1 MEEARREEG
10 QGGKGNSSAVESQG
24 NQPMTTHDIGKF
36 ERVEMYLKA
45 VYTLQY
51 SYPPVTVTKVAES
64 VGVSPPSASEML
76 KRLEQQ
82 GLIVAGEEG
91 IRLTPAGRQTAVQV
105 VRRLRLAEH
114 LLAGLLHLELEKV
127 YDEACKMEHV
137 ISGEVETH
145 LREVLG
151 NPKTCP
157 HGHPIPYDDEDLPVL
172 SQPSIGDLR
181 PGQRAR
187 VTAIPEEDA
196 QMVQYLVRLGLTP
209 GAEILVEDV
218 APYGGPIFMRVGDTR
233 QAIGPEVA
241 MKVKVE
247 GVASA

>member
-1 MEEARREEG
+1 M
-10 QGGKGNSSAVESQG
+10 KGSRGIHPTVQDQRNRL
-24 NQPMTTHDIGKF
+24 MTTHDIGKF
-36 ERVEMYLKA
+36 ERIEMYLKA

-51 SYPPVTVTKVAES
+51 SFPPVTVTKVAES

-82 GLIVAGEEG
+82 GLITTGEEG

-114 LLAGLLHLELEKV
+114 LLAGLLHLELGKV

-157 HGHPIPYDDEDLPVL
+157 HGHPIPYDDEDLPTR

-187 VTAIPEEDA
+187 VTSIPEEDA

-209 GAEILVEDV
+209 GAEILVEEI
-218 APYGGPIFMRVGDTR
+218 APYGGPVFLQVGGTR

-247 GVASA
+247 GVTSA